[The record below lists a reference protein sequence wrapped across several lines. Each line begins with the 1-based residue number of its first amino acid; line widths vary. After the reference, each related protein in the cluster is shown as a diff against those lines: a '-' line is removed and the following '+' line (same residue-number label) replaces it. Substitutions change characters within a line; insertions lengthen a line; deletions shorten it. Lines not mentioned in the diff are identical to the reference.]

1 MPTNFSDQ
9 QKDQF
14 EAEGYLIVE
23 NFISDTTVDELRK
36 LVIGM
41 ANYEKSEGQSY
52 IYPFDKSGLTQ
63 RVWNLT
69 NKNHRFRELLEI
81 EELSEIM
88 NFIFRRPTN
97 HQLFHLSSFQANILH
112 PGAERQKLHVDTPFP
127 EPLPPWPAK
136 ANSIWLLDDFTEKNG
151 ATEIVPRS
159 HRNTNK
165 PTKKDD
171 QFIDCKKTIAP
182 RGSVLF
188 THGNLWHRAG
198 ANLSAKP
205 RVGLLGS
212 FAASYMKE
220 IASEEDQSLVVSK
233 EVKAN
238 ASQRLSAILGLGH
251 GIKEGALTSHD
262 ERTPALNF
270 NHNPSI

>member
-1 MPTNFSDQ
+1 MPINFSNQ
-9 QKDQF
+9 QKEHFQ
-14 EAEGYLIVE
+14 AEGYLIIE
-23 NFISDTTVDELRK
+23 NFISDKTVDEIRD
-36 LVIGM
+36 LVIEM
-41 ANYEKSEGQSY
+41 ANYEKREGESY
-52 IYPFDKSGLTQ
+52 FYPFDKSGLTQ

-69 NKNHRFRELLEI
+69 NKRQQFRELLEI

-136 ANSIWLLDDFTEKNG
+136 ANSIWLLDDFTKQNG
-151 ATEIVPRS
+151 ATEIVPHS
-159 HRNTNK
+159 HVNTNK
-165 PTKKDD
+165 PKKEDD
-171 QFIDCKKTIAP
+171 KLIKCIKAVAP

-198 ANLSAKP
+198 ANLSSNP
-205 RVGLLGS
+205 RVGLLCS

-220 IASEEDQSLVVSK
+220 IASEEDQSIVISE

-262 ERTPALNF
+262 EKTQAFNF
-270 NHNPSI
+270 NHNPSV